1 MNHTKINVDALPCQ
15 NSSFR
20 VWFWLMI
27 ACVFLSMTLVGFSE
41 VTSTQSNLINIVLPL
56 LYIPGIIY
64 NYIFAKACKNV
75 SENLYKYW
83 LGTIILSL
91 TIEILSAIGG
101 TTESN
106 VVNLISGIIL
116 LMSLVLC
123 IKIVRLLVKN
133 YTGLLGDLGKNLSTI
148 LILGVFGAVFLAI
161 IIIIS
166 LYNNSPGLIIGPAIL
181 FIGTI
186 VFYAVKCLCISYRLL
201 NNGLC
206 LPSHNNIPRE
216 TTHKEDSITGHSRIV
231 WFAAAIILIASHVI
245 IVTKCSY

>member
-1 MNHTKINVDALPCQ
+1 MNQTKINVDALPCQ

-27 ACVFLSMTLVGFSE
+27 VCGILSTTLVVLSE
-41 VTSTQSNLINIVLPL
+41 LTITPSNLVNILLPL
-56 LYIPGIIY
+56 LCIPGLIF

-161 IIIIS
+161 IIS